1 MANETNDEAAN
12 YAAEHYALA
21 RNVMASRAPGSL
33 LLAIAEYE
41 KVVAIDSDYRD
52 ARERLGYAVEEE
64 KGILEYIAEF
74 EEHLAVNPDD
84 VPTRYKLASYFR
96 VMGRNEEAIQHWR
109 IVAQMNTPDWSK
121 SARKMLRKHYQ
132 IIED

>member
-1 MANETNDEAAN
+1 
-12 YAAEHYALA
+12 
-21 RNVMASRAPGSL
+21 MASRAPGSL

-52 ARERLGYAVEEE
+52 ARERLGYALEDM
-64 KGILEYIAEF
+64 KGVLEYIAEL
-74 EEHLAVNPDD
+74 EEYLATNPDD
-84 VPTRYKLASYFR
+84 VPKRYDLAFYFR
-96 VMGRNEEAIQHWR
+96 VMGRNEEAIQQWR
-109 IVAQMNTPDWSK
+109 IVAKMNYPDWSK